1 MAQDTEQAPDPVEVA
16 RIIGE
21 VAERSSNVLGDF
33 VRRHANGKGVAFT
46 DEFGIA
52 RAFMDMWVKLAANP
66 VALAQAQMSMYF
78 DYLRLWQASWLK
90 LIGGNPEPVA
100 EPASGDARFK
110 DEEWQSNFVFDY
122 LKQSYLIAARHIH
135 DAVSGVEVDAARM
148 RRNLDASQGIVV
160 AERVSYALTRRLGR
174 ADAHELVADA
184 TRAESFRD
192 ALLADERAGLSADE
206 VDLLLDPATYIG
218 AAEELVD
225 RALAAYDGVYG

>member
-16 RIIGE
+16 KIFGE

-33 VRRHANGKGVAFT
+33 VKRHANGKGVAFT

-90 LIGGNPEPVA
+90 LIGGKPEPVA
-100 EPASGDARFK
+100 EPAPGDARFK

-135 DAVSGVEVDAARM
+135 DAVSGVEGIPEDSKRKVDFFTRQFI
-148 RRNLDASQGIVV
+148 DALAHP
-160 AERVSYALTRRLGR
+160 AERQPVRRQHERPGR
-174 ADAHELVADA
+174 DEL
-184 TRAESFRD
+184 RD
-192 ALLADERAGLSADE
+192 PVQA
-206 VDLLLDPATYIG
+206 P
-218 AAEELVD
+218 EE
-225 RALAAYDGVYG
+225 